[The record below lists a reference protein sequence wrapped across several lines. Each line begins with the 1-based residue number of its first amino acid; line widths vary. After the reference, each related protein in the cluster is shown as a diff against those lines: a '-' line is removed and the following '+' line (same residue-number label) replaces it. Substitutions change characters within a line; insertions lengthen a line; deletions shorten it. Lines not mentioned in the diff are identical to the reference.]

1 MSDETFYCSCGDDFD
16 ELDILEIH
24 KRTCSIFKEVEN
36 HESTKPK
43 VGKMPVAGQQILGN
57 SWGNAGQMANKRPHL
72 VPISDR
78 KIEQE
83 R

>member
-1 MSDETFYCSCGDDFD
+1 MDT
-16 ELDILEIH
+16 
-24 KRTCSIFKEVEN
+24 IFVLYRQRFNKIVSVN
-36 HESTKPK
+36 KNVICNTYF
-43 VGKMPVAGQQILGN
+43 GKMPVAGQQILGN

-78 KIEQE
+78 KIEQQ

>member
-1 MSDETFYCSCGDDFD
+1 MQWHV
-16 ELDILEIH
+16 LQ
-24 KRTCSIFKEVEN
+24 N
-36 HESTKPK
+36 HYYH
-43 VGKMPVAGQQILGN
+43 GKMPVAGQQILGN